1 MCIKFI
7 IRSLILLIP
16 FISCVL
22 GSRVLGAEQ
31 ILSHINTGDEYYSKF
46 DNINA
51 LTNYKEAYSLDP
63 NSFEI
68 LMKLTRA
75 YNDVGEDFKE
85 QGSREAESYFI
96 KALEHSEIMS
106 EMFPDRAETYFYLAA
121 TRGNLALFKG
131 GKDKLKLA
139 RDVEKYAKKAIEL
152 KPDYGEPHVAL
163 GVYYREVANLNWFLK
178 KFAIAFFG
186 GLPEGTNKD
195 SINMLLKAEKLLP
208 NNVYVQY
215 ELGKTYKE
223 IGNKEKMKEHFNK
236 ALRLPNIDHRDRY
249 FKKHISKY
257 LEDVR
262 DH

>member
-1 MCIKFI
+1 MYIKFI

-16 FISCVL
+16 FITCVL

-31 ILSHINTGDEYYSKF
+31 VLNYINTGDEYYSKF
-46 DNINA
+46 DNIKA
-51 LTNYKEAYSLDP
+51 LNNYKGAYSLDP

-96 KALEHSEIMS
+96 KAFEHSEIMK
-106 EMFPDRAETYFYLAA
+106 ELFPEKGETYFFMAA

-131 GKDKLKLA
+131 GKEKVKLG
-139 RDVEKYAKKAIEL
+139 RDVERYARKAIEL

-178 KFAIAFFG
+178 KFAKAFFG
-186 GLPEGTNKD
+186 GLPEGTNED
-195 SINMLLKAEKLLP
+195 SLKMLMKAEQFLP
-208 NNVYVQY
+208 ENVYVQF

-223 IGNKEKMKEHFNK
+223 IGNKEKMKEHFIK
-236 ALRLPNIDHRDRY
+236 ALRLPNTDHRDKY
-249 FKKHISKY
+249 FKKHIKSY
-257 LEDVR
+257 LEE
-262 DH
+262 

>member
-1 MCIKFI
+1 MYIKFI

-22 GSRVLGAEQ
+22 ESRVLGAEQ
-31 ILSHINTGDEYYSKF
+31 VLNYINTGDEYYSKF

-51 LTNYKEAYSLDP
+51 LNNYKEAYNLDP

-85 QGSREAESYFI
+85 QGSRETERYFI
-96 KALEHSEIMS
+96 KAFEHSGIMK
-106 EMFPDRAETYFYLAA
+106 ELFPEKGETYFFMAA

-131 GKDKLKLA
+131 GKDKVKLG

-178 KFAIAFFG
+178 KFAKAFFG
-186 GLPEGTNKD
+186 GLPEGTNED
-195 SINMLLKAEKLLP
+195 SLKMLLNAEELIP
-208 NNVYVQY
+208 ESVYVQY

-236 ALRLPNIDHRDRY
+236 ALRLPNTDHRDRY
-249 FKKHISKY
+249 FKKHINSY
-257 LEDVR
+257 LEE
-262 DH
+262 

>member
-1 MCIKFI
+1 MYIKFI

-22 GSRVLGAEQ
+22 ESRVLGAEQ
-31 ILSHINTGDEYYSKF
+31 ILNYINTGDEYYSKF

-51 LTNYKEAYSLDP
+51 LNNYKEAYNLDP

-75 YNDVGEDFKE
+75 YNDVGEDYKE
-85 QGSREAESYFI
+85 QGSAEAEGYFI
-96 KALEHSEIMS
+96 KAFEHSEIMK
-106 EMFPDRAETYFYLAA
+106 ELFPERGETYFFMAA

-131 GKDKLKLA
+131 GRDKVKLG
-139 RDVEKYAKKAIEL
+139 RDVEKYARKAIEL

-178 KFAIAFFG
+178 KFAKAFFG
-186 GLPEGTNKD
+186 GLPEGTNED
-195 SINMLLKAEKLLP
+195 SLKMLLKAEELIP
-208 NNVYVQY
+208 ESVYVQY

-236 ALRLPNIDHRDRY
+236 ALLLPNTDHRDKY
-249 FKKHISKY
+249 FKMHIMNY
-257 LEDVR
+257 LEE
-262 DH
+262 

>member
-1 MCIKFI
+1 MYIKFI

-22 GSRVLGAEQ
+22 ESRVLGAEQ
-31 ILSHINTGDEYYSKF
+31 VLNYINTGDEYYSKF

-51 LTNYKEAYSLDP
+51 LNNYKEAYNLDP

-85 QGSREAESYFI
+85 QGSRETESYFI
-96 KALEHSEIMS
+96 KAVVHSEIMK
-106 EMFPDRAETYFYLAA
+106 ELFPEEEGTYFYLAA

-131 GKDKLKLA
+131 GKDKVKLG

-178 KFAIAFFG
+178 KFAKAFFG
-186 GLPEGTNKD
+186 GLPEGTNED
-195 SINMLLKAEKLLP
+195 SLKMLLKAEELIP
-208 NNVYVQY
+208 ESVYVQY

-223 IGNKEKMKEHFNK
+223 IGNKEKMKEHFEK
-236 ALRLPNIDHRDRY
+236 ALRLPNTDHRDKY
-249 FKKHISKY
+249 FKMHIKSY
-257 LEDVR
+257 LEE
-262 DH
+262 